1 MRALLTP
8 VLLSLVLGGCAAD
21 AATNSITPTIPAVGD
36 AAVFPDV
43 IALPNGFASD
53 GISFGAG
60 STFYVGSLATGAIWR
75 GNARTGTGGVV
86 VQPQAGRSACGV
98 EYDAA
103 TNRIFVAGSFTG
115 QAYVYDAATG
125 ATLAT
130 YQLSDPGAGPTNIQ
144 GVAVLRDA
152 VYFTDLLRP
161 VMYRIPLGP
170 GGALPPQSAV
180 QVLPYSGDF
189 QFVPDN
195 LNSSGIVA
203 TPDQHWLIMV
213 NVTTGALYRVDP
225 ATAATTAIGMGGATV
240 PSGDGLAFVGR
251 TLYVSQVALNQIA
264 SVQLDA
270 DYTIGAVSGAP
281 LHNPALD
288 FPAKIAVFGN
298 ALYAV
303 NARFEV
309 EPGPNVAYQVVR
321 VER

>member
-1 MRALLTP
+1 M
-8 VLLSLVLGGCAAD
+8 
-21 AATNSITPTIPAVGD
+21 
-36 AAVFPDV
+36 
-43 IALPNGFASD
+43 
-53 GISFGAG
+53 
-60 STFYVGSLATGAIWR
+60 
-75 GNARTGTGGVV
+75 
-86 VQPQAGRSACGV
+86 
-98 EYDAA
+98 
-103 TNRIFVAGSFTG
+103 
-115 QAYVYDAATG
+115 
-125 ATLAT
+125 
-130 YQLSDPGAGPTNIQ
+130 
-144 GVAVLRDA
+144 LRDA